1 MKSDMKVINGCQR
14 QLKLEASVE
23 EILTKYDK
31 VYGQLQKVAQ
41 VPGFRLG
48 KAPRHILEQH
58 FSDKAKEEVLSQ
70 LITKSYQKAVEQNS
84 LEPVTYPEISDIKFE
99 KNKPLYFTAK
109 VDVKP
114 EIKLKNYKGIKVKK
128 KKIDITPEEINKALS
143 SIRENLSVISPVL
156 EDRELREGDFILADI
171 ECFVDG
177 VCIDK
182 RQDTLLFLSE
192 KDTKPAKDNFVQQLF
207 GAKIGQIK
215 KVAMALPKDYHQAK
229 YASRQAEFNISI
241 KQIKKKELPALD
253 DTLAKAVGNYKTLEE
268 LKEVIKQDLL
278 KKKEVQAKLEM
289 EQSILENLSEHR
301 SFAVP
306 ASLVT
311 KRLDY
316 LIDNAQHKLEQQGFK
331 KEDIEKQKQALEE
344 KLKPEAEKQVKL
356 YFILNKI
363 AQIENLKV
371 TPQDLEREYQYLSQ
385 IYGKSLEE
393 IKKEISEH
401 NLVEDLKE
409 ELLRGRS
416 VDFLVK
422 EARIEETS

>member
-192 KDTKPAKDNFVQQLF
+192 KDTKPAKDNFV
-207 GAKIGQIK
+207 
-215 KVAMALPKDYHQAK
+215 
-229 YASRQAEFNISI
+229 
-241 KQIKKKELPALD
+241 
-253 DTLAKAVGNYKTLEE
+253 
-268 LKEVIKQDLL
+268 
-278 KKKEVQAKLEM
+278 
-289 EQSILENLSEHR
+289 
-301 SFAVP
+301 
-306 ASLVT
+306 
-311 KRLDY
+311 
-316 LIDNAQHKLEQQGFK
+316 
-331 KEDIEKQKQALEE
+331 
-344 KLKPEAEKQVKL
+344 
-356 YFILNKI
+356 
-363 AQIENLKV
+363 
-371 TPQDLEREYQYLSQ
+371 
-385 IYGKSLEE
+385 
-393 IKKEISEH
+393 
-401 NLVEDLKE
+401 
-409 ELLRGRS
+409 
-416 VDFLVK
+416 
-422 EARIEETS
+422 